1 VITVHRDVVYASP
14 VGYRPLA
21 LDLYV
26 PVDPRS
32 LCVYVHGGGWRVSS
46 RREGPCAGVDF
57 FDVVAAHG
65 LAVASV
71 DYRLSAE
78 APYPAQLA
86 DVTAAVR
93 YLDAHRAGYG
103 LPARGTLLWGDSA
116 GGHLA
121 AMYGLTAPVDAV
133 VCWYPPTDLDALSR
147 DIDDAGGH
155 GNRGA
160 DAAESQLIGYPL
172 DERPDLVAAASPVS
186 HVPPAPPPFLF
197 LHGTADLVV
206 PPRQSQRL
214 ADALEKAGGQATVEL
229 VDGAG
234 HVFPE
239 LPPEE
244 LRGLVDRSVSFLLG
258 AAA

>member
-1 VITVHRDVVYASP
+1 MITVHRDVVYASP

-26 PVDPRS
+26 PANPRS
-32 LCVYVHGGGWRVSS
+32 LCVYVHGGGWRISS
-46 RREGPCAGVDF
+46 RREGPCLDDF
-57 FDVVAAHG
+57 FDVVAARG

-78 APYPAQLA
+78 APYPAQLS
-86 DVTAAVR
+86 DVAAAVG

-103 LPARGTLLWGDSA
+103 LPARGTVAWGDSA

-147 DIDDAGGH
+147 DVDDAGGH

-160 DAAESQLIGYPL
+160 DAAESGLIGYPL
-172 DERPDLVAAASPVS
+172 DERPDLVAAASPVT
-186 HVPPAPPPFLF
+186 HVPADPPPFLF

-214 ADALEKAGGQATVEL
+214 ADALVAAGGQATVEL

-239 LPPEE
+239 LSEAA
-244 LRGLVDRSVSFLLG
+244 LRRLVDRSVSFLLG
-258 AAA
+258 T